1 MRTMIAVPCMDMV
14 HTFFFA
20 SMLSL
25 RKPEGTE
32 VAIASCSLVYE
43 SRHTLAMK
51 AMNDGFDRVLWLDS
65 DMNFRPDLL
74 ERLSAHLDAGKEF
87 VSGLYFTR
95 KNPVRPCVYE
105 VCEPVKNAAGV
116 TLPKL
121 EHFRTV
127 PEGLFEIQA
136 CGFGAVMMTTDLIR
150 RAGDLPFFPTEG
162 FGEDLTFCRK
172 ARAAGA
178 TLWCDSS
185 IKLDHVGTALIGEAN
200 WKRPEEEVTG
210 SAGQRKR
217 KRT

>member
-43 SRHTLAMK
+43 SRHTLAFK
-51 AMNDGFDRVLWLDS
+51 AINEGFDRVLWLDS
-65 DMNFRPDLL
+65 DMSFEPDLL
-74 ERLSAHLDAGKEF
+74 ERLSADLDGGLEF

-95 KNPVRPCVYE
+95 KNPVKPCIYE
-105 VCEPVKNAAGV
+105 ISHPTPDGNGGM
-116 TLPKL
+116 LPTAKSFS
-121 EHFRTV
+121 EV
-127 PEGLFEIQA
+127 PDGLFRIEG

-150 RAGDLPFFPTEG
+150 RCGPLPFFPEEG

-178 TLWCDSS
+178 DLYCDGRIKVDHIGTS
-185 IKLDHVGTALIGEAN
+185 IINEQT
-200 WKRPEEEVTG
+200 WKDTR
-210 SAGQRKR
+210 R
-217 KRT
+217 